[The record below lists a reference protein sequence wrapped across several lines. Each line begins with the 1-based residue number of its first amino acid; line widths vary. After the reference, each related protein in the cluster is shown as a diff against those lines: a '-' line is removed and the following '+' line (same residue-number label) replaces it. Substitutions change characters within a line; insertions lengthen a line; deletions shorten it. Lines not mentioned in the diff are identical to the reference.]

1 MTNLEK
7 RNQYKERKE
16 KGLCTKCG
24 QPAVKGKSYCQGHRL
39 EANYSRR
46 RYTLKHQHG
55 LSVEEYKQLVDAQ
68 LNHCAIC
75 GWKWKEGHKNLALDH
90 SHLTGKIRGLLCNKC
105 NTGLGLFNDD
115 PRLLRNAIQY
125 LEDNP

>member
-16 KGLCTKCG
+16 KGLCT
-24 QPAVKGKSYCQGHRL
+24 
-39 EANYSRR
+39 
-46 RYTLKHQHG
+46 
-55 LSVEEYKQLVDAQ
+55 
-68 LNHCAIC
+68 
-75 GWKWKEGHKNLALDH
+75 
-90 SHLTGKIRGLLCNKC
+90 TGKIRGLLCNKC